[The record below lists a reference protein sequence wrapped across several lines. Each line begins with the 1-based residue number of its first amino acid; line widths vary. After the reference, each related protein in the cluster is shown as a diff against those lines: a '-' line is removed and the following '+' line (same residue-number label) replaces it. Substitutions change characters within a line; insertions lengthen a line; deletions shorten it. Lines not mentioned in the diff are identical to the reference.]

1 MGPEA
6 CAGGEGKTWETL
18 ARRRLKEKQSQRE
31 VSSLLCG
38 KAESGFVGLGV
49 GGRCGRRECGQK
61 KKSGQEQGL
70 EEKGREAGKS
80 LRCAPGFEGALI

>member
-31 VSSLLCG
+31 GSSLRCG
-38 KAESGFVGLGV
+38 KAESGFVGLG
-49 GGRCGRRECGQK
+49 GG
-61 KKSGQEQGL
+61 
-70 EEKGREAGKS
+70 ADV
-80 LRCAPGFEGALI
+80 EGESVDK